1 MAYTKT
7 TWAADTYLSA
17 RNLNHLETQHQ
28 IAADLVSTHTHDDI
42 YYTQTLANVTFFHSY
57 PPEFMGSGSGFDA
70 DMLDGIHV
78 ADLLGLALPQKAIMA
93 WSGTDGD
100 VPSGWAICNGQTVGV
115 ITTPDLRDCFVV
127 GAGGSLVYDEI
138 GGVSLVTPTASP
150 NVASF
155 VLTSDHLPPHQHGWS
170 DYYHYTYGVCCTSAA
185 YGYKALGHTTAN
197 YSTGSAGGGGG
208 HGHEGGS
215 ITLNEQN
222 NLPPYYALY
231 FIEKVV

>member
-1 MAYTKT
+1 MIYIKLL
-7 TWAADTYLSA
+7 WEADTLLSA
-17 RNLNHLETQHQ
+17 LNLNHIETQHQ
-28 IAADLVSTHTHDDI
+28 IASDLVSTHTHDDI

-57 PPEFMGSGSGFDA
+57 LPEFMGSGSGFDA

-115 ITTPDLRDCFVV
+115 VTTPDLRDCFVV
-127 GAGGSLVYDEI
+127 GAGGSLAYNEI
-138 GGVSLVTPTASP
+138 GGVSLVTPTAAP
-150 NVASF
+150 GVADHVVTADELPAHGHSWTDNYNGAGSGTWGGLTVSKP
-155 VLTSDHLPPHQHGWS
+155 VLSTS
-170 DYYHYTYGVCCTSAA
+170 
-185 YGYKALGHTTAN
+185 TTVRA
-197 YSTGSAGGGGG
+197 TDPAGGGLG